1 MNLFEKKK
9 TNETMGTVVCKQFTS
24 ADEDG
29 RLICEKND
37 TNPIPPLRSQ
47 NLRGGSINEK
57 RICELQIS
65 YVESYDEG
73 WWSVE
78 VSNTETGSNNST
90 FQLQTTRQD

>member
-1 MNLFEKKK
+1 
-9 TNETMGTVVCKQFTS
+9 MGTVVCKQFTS

-37 TNPIPPLRSQ
+37 TNPIPRSQ
-47 NLRGGSINEK
+47 TLKGGSIDEK

-73 WWSVE
+73 WWNVE
-78 VSNTETGSNNST
+78 VSNTETGSTSSK
-90 FQLQTTRQD
+90 FQVETTRYKIETIHPLTKVF